1 MNNLIRG
8 FERRQLGY
16 GHLLT
21 SIVASHLFNLL
32 MPLSGV
38 GFLQSADIQFIKA
51 LLSSFDH
58 PDDFVAQKST
68 HCKTTPM
75 VG

>member
-1 MNNLIRG
+1 MINLIRG

-38 GFLQSADIQFIKA
+38 RFLQTADVQFIKA
-51 LLSSFDH
+51 LLSSLNH
-58 PDDFVAQKST
+58 HFVGKWL
-68 HCKTTPM
+68 PM
-75 VG
+75 ATESVV